1 MFLLLCNLFLLVLLH
16 SCSCLKFNLS
26 IVCLLVILC
35 FLSSSSSSSILYFY
49 LYFVCSCLML
59 SLLHLSSRNFSH
71 FARNSVPNGNQFVNR
86 PEMGEI
92 GAGRLEVILN
102 RNDSKVERFKTI
114 ENVHWLGFISFIAKV
129 KYTMQTKMDAVL
141 LFKLYEIVNKVTF
154 SIDSHYLVDLFDFG
168 HSKNSKQFNLSE
180 EWATWNFNMS
190 ILILISISISEC
202 LSFFRL
208 WESTHWF
215 YLSNSPTLY
224 LLEKKELSFITYSH

>member
-1 MFLLLCNLFLLVLLH
+1 MLDAITSASIFKKLFAFYTKLCAQW
-16 SCSCLKFNLS
+16 KS
-26 IVCLLVILC
+26 IRQ
-35 FLSSSSSSSILYFY
+35 STWNG
-49 LYFVCSCLML
+49 
-59 SLLHLSSRNFSH
+59 RN
-71 FARNSVPNGNQFVNR
+71 RC
-86 PEMGEI
+86 
-92 GAGRLEVILN
+92 LEVILN